1 MSVIQCAYANVKVV
15 TRSLFRLITWQS
27 DPQTYLSRA
36 IGHQVVLRDQPGRHF
51 IYTRTIQSEITA
63 LCNLGLFAIL
73 AQCTAYV
80 LGFIVVYLTLKKLV
94 GRWRPSHEVQKN
106 DSQLIDEEEVELY
119 TIDSIDEFE
128 KLSKS
133 DSSNEEIADS
143 REKANKRQ
151 KARYEGRQD
160 MKEASDTE
168 SQVDGSSTIS
178 NSNQDS
184 SYSCDAPEQLN
195 IYSVLTQPLS
205 SFRTILSQMTP
216 NFSGS
221 HGRSNSTDDD
231 KVSMCTK
238 SQLEMIDS
246 TEQGGRFQTNPSLPG
261 GYQREHNTKSSRRAG
276 AKLSKKNR
284 SMNTEI
290 RTYKMN
296 DAMSFRSAD
305 TYTDNETDLEK
316 EMVMIDLPANY
327 YYENRILDKKEPPCL
342 LNFRNRIKAG
352 A

>member
-1 MSVIQCAYANVKVV
+1 MSVVQCAYANVKVAI
-15 TRSLFRLITWQS
+15 RSLFRLITWQS

-80 LGFIVVYLTLKKLV
+80 LGFIVIYLTLKKLV

-231 KVSMCTK
+231 KVNMKEASDTE
-238 SQLEMIDS
+238 SQVGGSSTNSNSNQDS
-246 TEQGGRFQTNPSLPG
+246 SYSYDAPEQLNIYSVLTQP
-261 GYQREHNTKSSRRAG
+261 
-276 AKLSKKNR
+276 LS
-284 SMNTEI
+284 
-290 RTYKMN
+290 
-296 DAMSFRSAD
+296 SFRTILSQM
-305 TYTDNETDLEK
+305 TPNFSGSHGRSNSTDD
-316 EMVMIDLPANY
+316 
-327 YYENRILDKKEPPCL
+327 DK
-342 LNFRNRIKAG
+342 
-352 A
+352 